1 MECDLIIFYGW
12 LVINDFFLVWNS
24 DLWLLVSDYAFLS
37 TKHDSNFCSYGDL
50 SAFIRKKFNFPG
62 VNIGFYML
70 CWTSQCFC
78 AGFSTHKLNIL
89 CLAARTLLCSEVF
102 ASPKV
107 AAFLCKRLV
116 CTAHHHCIE

>member
-1 MECDLIIFYGW
+1 MTSFKSG
-12 LVINDFFLVWNS
+12 LVINGCWFQIMHFYLQNMTV
-24 DLWLLVSDYAFLS
+24 VSAAMETCLPLF
-37 TKHDSNFCSYGDL
+37 
-50 SAFIRKKFNFPG
+50 AKKVNFPG
-62 VNIGFYML
+62 VIIGFYML